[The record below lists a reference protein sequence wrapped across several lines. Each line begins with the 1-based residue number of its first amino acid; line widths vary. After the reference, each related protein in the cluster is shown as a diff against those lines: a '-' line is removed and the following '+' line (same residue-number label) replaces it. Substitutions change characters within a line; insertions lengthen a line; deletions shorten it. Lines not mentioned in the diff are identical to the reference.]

1 MNVAEQN
8 APTAP
13 ATEISEAPKRFGGML
28 RQVGPGLIISAI
40 IVGSGELIV
49 TPKLGAEEGFKLLWF
64 IILGC
69 LLKVFVQIEL
79 GRYALTRGRTT
90 LEALNTL
97 PGPRVVVSWVLWLWL
112 GMFLCLVPQVA
123 GMVGGVATSLRL
135 GGVTVPVSILAILI
149 GAITSVLLVL
159 GRYRLV
165 ETSSTIMV
173 ATFTI
178 TTMVAV
184 GALQFTEFA
193 VSGAQ
198 IASGFRFE
206 LPASLITAFGAFG
219 IIGVGASELIYYPY
233 WCLEKGYAAR
243 VGPDDGSDAWKSRVR
258 GWLRVMRIDAWLSF
272 FVYTSATIAF
282 YILGAAIL
290 HAKQLKVE
298 SSQMIQTLS
307 QMYLSTFGQWSL
319 WLFLIGA
326 IAVLYSTIFGAT
338 ASNARLLADA
348 LSIFGIRKYR
358 DTEDRLRWVKIS
370 CVILP
375 VAFTSVFLIFGNPVT
390 LVFWGAVA
398 QGLMLPF
405 LAGAALY
412 FHFTSPRRELRAG
425 PISLI
430 ALTAAALLM
439 TALGIYQVND
449 AIQAKLRKPAPAAA
463 SPSK

>member
-1 MNVAEQN
+1 MPQS
-8 APTAP
+8 APRDFHG
-13 ATEISEAPKRFGGML
+13 IRKQL
-28 RQVGPGLIISAI
+28 GPGLIISAI

-79 GRYALTRGRTT
+79 GRYAITRGKTT

-135 GGVTVPVSILAILI
+135 GGVVVPISILAGMI
-149 GAITSVLLVL
+149 GAITAILLVL

-173 ATFTI
+173 AIFTI

-193 VSGAQ
+193 VTGSQ
-198 IASGFRFE
+198 IASGFTFE
-206 LPASLITAFGAFG
+206 LPDSLITAFGAFG

-243 VGPDDGSDAWKSRVR
+243 VGPDDGSKEWKDRVR

-272 FVYTSATIAF
+272 VIYTSATIAF
-282 YILGAAIL
+282 YLLGAAIL
-290 HAKQLKVE
+290 HARQLTVE
-298 SSQMIQTLS
+298 SGQMIQTLS
-307 QMYLSTFGQWSL
+307 HMYRSSFGEWSL
-319 WLFLIGA
+319 WLFLVGA

-338 ASNARLLADA
+338 ASNARLLTDA
-348 LSIFGIRKYR
+348 LGIFGLKKYR
-358 DTEDRLRWVKIS
+358 NAEHRTQWVKIG

-398 QGLMLPF
+398 QGCMLPF

-412 FHFTSPRRELRAG
+412 FHFTNRHKDLRAR
-425 PISLI
+425 PVSLACL
-430 ALTAAALLM
+430 ALATLLM
-439 TALGIYQVND
+439 TALGIYQVTD
-449 AIQAKLRKPAPAAA
+449 AIKTEVQKRKARPAQALVIVNSMPA
-463 SPSK
+463 

>member
-1 MNVAEQN
+1 MNVAEETAN
-8 APTAP
+8 AA
-13 ATEISEAPKRFGGML
+13 ASEIRDAPKTIPGIL
-28 RQVGPGLIISAI
+28 QNVGPGLIISAI

-79 GRYALTRGRTT
+79 GRYAITRGRTT

-97 PGPRVVVSWVLWLWL
+97 PGPRVAVSWVLYLWL
-112 GMFLCLVPQVA
+112 AMYLCLVPQVA
-123 GMVGGVATSLRL
+123 GMVGGVATSLSL
-135 GGVTVPVSILAILI
+135 GGVKIAIPILAVFIGSITAILLI
-149 GAITSVLLVL
+149 V

-165 ETSSTIMV
+165 ETASTVMV
-173 ATFTI
+173 AVFTI

-184 GALQFTEFA
+184 GALQFTEYA
-193 VSGAQ
+193 VTPAQ
-198 IASGFRFE
+198 LASGFTFQ
-206 LPASLITAFGAFG
+206 LPNSMITAFGAFG

-233 WCLEKGYAAR
+233 WCLEKGYAKR
-243 VGPDDGSDAWKSRVR
+243 VGVADGSEAWNERAR
-258 GWLRVMRIDAWLSF
+258 GWLRVMRIDAWISF
-272 FVYTSATIAF
+272 FVYTAATIAF

-290 HAKQLKVE
+290 HARQLKVE
-298 SSQMIQTLS
+298 SGQMIQTLS

-348 LSIFGIRKYR
+348 LSIFGIKKYR
-358 DTEDRLRWVKIS
+358 SPEHRVQWVKIS

-405 LAGAALY
+405 LAGAVLY
-412 FHFTSPRRELRAG
+412 FHFTSPHRHLRAG
-425 PISLI
+425 PASVI
-430 ALTAAALLM
+430 ALILAAVLM
-439 TALGIYQVND
+439 TALGVYQVND
-449 AIQAKLRKPAPAAA
+449 AIQAKLNKPAPAAT